1 VAAMNDFETDI
12 RKRRKKKLE
21 RERER
26 RIKREEIQRD
36 FEEGKKQT

>member
-1 VAAMNDFETDI
+1 MNDFETDI

-26 RIKREEIQRD
+26 RRKREEIQRD